1 MARTAGARRNSAA
14 ADRRFGMGVEVA
26 VRIYLV
32 FECAIVRAGLESV
45 IEDVPDVR
53 VVGGCRDFENA
64 AEQLQGLECDVVI
77 ADVSPPGMP
86 LARFVERLAYFE
98 SPPRVLIL
106 PSHGRHH
113 HIEELLR
120 SGVRGFLDAT
130 ASRDDLGS
138 AIDAVANG
146 RFFVSEDIAQNMMH
160 GIATGAPQQES
171 SLDKLSNRERQT
183 RWGPRASRRRR
194 SRASSACRPGRSRP
208 TDRLRCPSSISTRPP
223 ISFVLQSERD
233 WPRSDARPVPFAV
246 RESNTGPGFPV
257 GSSALP
263 PSGLSIR
270 NRAPARRAECAGA
283 RRAGTCARDGRVFPD
298 SIFRLT

>member
-1 MARTAGARRNSAA
+1 
-14 ADRRFGMGVEVA
+14 MGVEVA

-183 RWGPRASRRRR
+183 LALVVEGLSSKEIASQL
-194 SRASSACRPGRSRP
+194 G
-208 TDRLRCPSSISTRPP
+208 LSTRT
-223 ISFVLQSERD
+223 IETYRQAAMSKLHLHKTADLVR
-233 WPRSDARPVPFAV
+233 FAI
-246 RESNTGPGFPV
+246 RE
-257 GSSALP
+257 
-263 PSGLSIR
+263 GL
-270 NRAPARRAECAGA
+270 AA
-283 RRAGTCARDGRVFPD
+283 F
-298 SIFRLT
+298 